1 MDATEIT
8 FGAKDVAAIIVAVI
22 SILGFLYALKRNA
35 DKATENAAVI
45 KKDLED
51 FKASTNE
58 KFIHGKNSKKAN
70 IQYIM
75 DAMQKNKD
83 EVEKKESQIYNRISE
98 LKKEQQD
105 AHEKLWLKLDTVET
119 MQRDMSTSLAE
130 LTGYLKAKKEI

>member
-35 DKATENAAVI
+35 DKATENAATI

-58 KFIHGKNSKKAN
+58 KFVHGKNSKKAN

-75 DAMQKNKD
+75 EAMQKNKD

>member
-8 FGAKDVAAIIVAVI
+8 FGAKDVAAIIVALT
-22 SILGFLYALKRNA
+22 SILGFLYALKRNG
-35 DKATENAAVI
+35 DKATENAALI

-75 DAMQKNKD
+75 DSIQKSKD
-83 EVEKKESQIYNRISE
+83 EVDKKESQIYTRISE
-98 LKKEQQD
+98 LKQEQQD
-105 AHEKLWLKLDTVET
+105 AHEKLWVKLDTVET
-119 MQRDMSTSLAE
+119 MQRAMSTSLAE
-130 LTGYLKAKKEI
+130 LTGYLKAKREI